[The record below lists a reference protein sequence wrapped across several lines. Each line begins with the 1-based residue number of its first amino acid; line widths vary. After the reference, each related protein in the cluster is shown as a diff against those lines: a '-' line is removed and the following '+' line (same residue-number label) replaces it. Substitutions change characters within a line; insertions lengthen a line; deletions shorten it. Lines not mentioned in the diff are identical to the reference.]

1 MESLLQNKFL
11 LYSLIG
17 NAAVILGL
25 TCGFLPELATQF
37 EIVDFP
43 SDVSEYKE
51 NLVQF
56 LVRVHIYIIILNTNT
71 NLYFIFVVP
80 QSFNS
85 SINSRLY
92 SCIHS

>member
-43 SDVSEYKE
+43 SDFRSLLIQV
-51 NLVQF
+51 LIADF
-56 LVRVHIYIIILNTNT
+56 ILAYIVDRICLW
-71 NLYFIFVVP
+71 LFGEGRH
-80 QSFNS
+80 QK
-85 SINSRLY
+85 L
-92 SCIHS
+92 